1 MHGRRV
7 ACFFLGIWLAGGL
20 LLAWVAAQNLASPDR
35 VMADSDPAVRLRL
48 KPFGQEAAAI
58 LKFHA
63 AEENRW
69 LYGKWELYQLF
80 FGSIFFCVML
90 FGSREDKF
98 ALLGVLVML
107 LLVALQR
114 FLLTPELHALG
125 RLIDFAPV
133 AQAPDQNRFWI
144 TNMAHIGVE
153 VVKDGLA
160 LLLAGQ
166 MVFSRRRSGRSRDSR
181 RKLDRV
187 DEPNYR
193 GVNR

>member
-1 MHGRRV
+1 M
-7 ACFFLGIWLAGGL
+7 WLAGGL
-20 LLAWVAAQNLASPDR
+20 LVAWVASQNLALADR
-35 VMADSDPAVRLRL
+35 VVSEGEPAIRLRL
-48 KPFGQEAAAI
+48 KPFGQEAGAI

-63 AEENRW
+63 AEQNRW
-69 LYGKWELYQLF
+69 LYSKWELYQLF
-80 FGSIFFCVML
+80 FGSFFFCVML

-125 RLIDFAPV
+125 RLIDFSPT
-133 AQAPDQNRFWI
+133 AQAPDQKRFWI

-153 VVKDGLA
+153 VLKGGLA
-160 LLLAGQ
+160 LLLTAQ
-166 MVFSRRRSGRSRDSR
+166 MVFSRKRSGRSRDTR

-187 DEPNYR
+187 DEPYYR
-193 GVNR
+193 SVNR